1 MQVDGAHFAIFRVQ
15 AAPRHLSCCPSHAD
29 SRRKKLPAGPAS
41 LLILGDCWEGKCAKG
56 AFSKKLVLP
65 TESFLLLSDNPIW
78 RPPPSIF
85 LSKIPRLPMVRGT
98 RAQIF
103 KPKKGLCSATLPHA
117 PLLGTWTP
125 HLGSP
130 WHTLDPYGFMVGAHG
145 RLMGST
151 LAPHGHPWLPKMVF
165 CVNLNRNLTGQLG
178 TYCKLTEPIL
188 PFSGFKLPLDT
199 LVAARAMPI
208 VGERNYQLALPRS

>member
-98 RAQIF
+98 RAQIL
-103 KPKKGLCSATLPHA
+103 KPKKGFMLSNTSPCF
-117 PLLGTWTP
+117 PLG
-125 HLGSP
+125 H
-130 WHTLDPYGFMVGAHG
+130 LDPPPGF
-145 RLMGST
+145 T
-151 LAPHGHPWLPKMVF
+151 LAHPGPLWVHGGRSWASHGVNFGPPWP
-165 CVNLNRNLTGQLG
+165 
-178 TYCKLTEPIL
+178 
-188 PFSGFKLPLDT
+188 PL
-199 LVAARAMPI
+199 AP
-208 VGERNYQLALPRS
+208 